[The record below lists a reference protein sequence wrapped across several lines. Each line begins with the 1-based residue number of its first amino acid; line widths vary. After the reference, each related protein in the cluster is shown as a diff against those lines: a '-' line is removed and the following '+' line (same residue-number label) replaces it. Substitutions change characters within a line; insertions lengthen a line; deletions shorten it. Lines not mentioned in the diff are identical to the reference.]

1 MALYGGSSSLVEMR
15 GAVKDRKA
23 SISGDAVDRLINRKI
38 RDVCLRR
45 TWSDLTKFVTVPLAN
60 QTNEGTVSTT
70 FGSSVI
76 TGSGTTWPVSD
87 AVNTLSTAPVTQIGM
102 VKITP
107 ASMAGIIAGKWLT
120 LDIGNPTW
128 TEAVA
133 VAFVIPGSFY
143 AVVKNVHSPNFQ
155 ITQSSLAG
163 LQFRTT
169 YPFYTVTSVLSAT
182 ELLLDSAWADITQ
195 SGSEYQIMTI
205 YIQPDP
211 YCWRVKQGWDPVQ
224 GIPLDVDSYSF
235 DQVIAGDP
243 QLTAS
248 DNPTILC
255 PVPPGGG
262 GVAQWMVYPPQAGQ
276 YYINLVISH
285 VWPRL
290 IADQDQAPRFINP
303 DVFVIG
309 AIAEALRTK
318 TVTQNMPKD
327 PYYDPDTSQVEQG
340 IYERMIEQAEEA
352 DEARL
357 PSRLL
362 SYARTNAGW
371 LSANYLISHVG
382 AWPSDFGD

>member
-23 SISGDAVDRLINRKI
+23 SLNSDAADRLINRAI
-38 RDVCLRR
+38 RSVCLRR

-60 QTNEGTVSTT
+60 QTSEGSVSTT
-70 FGSSVI
+70 FGSNAIV
-76 TGSGTTWPVSD
+76 GSGTTWPVND
-87 AVNTLSTAPVTQIGM
+87 VINTTSVAPVTQIGM
-102 VKITP
+102 VRITP
-107 ASMAGIIAGKWLT
+107 VSMAGIIPGTWLT
-120 LDIGNPTW
+120 LDLANSAQ

-133 VAFVIPGSFY
+133 VVYTIPGSFY
-143 AVVKNVHSPNFQ
+143 AVLQNTHSANFQ
-155 ITQSSLAG
+155 ITKSSLAG

-169 YPFYTVTSVLSAT
+169 YPFYTVTSVLSST
-182 ELLLDSAWADITQ
+182 ELLIDSTWADITQ
-195 SGSEYQIMTI
+195 TGASYQIMTI

-211 YCWRVKQGWDPVQ
+211 YCWRVTQGWDAVQ
-224 GIPLDVDSYSF
+224 GIPLSVDKFSF
-235 DQVIAGDP
+235 QEVISGDP

-262 GVAQWMVYPPQAGQ
+262 EVAQWMVYPPQAGQ
-276 YYINLVISH
+276 YYINLVISR

-290 IADQDQAPRFINP
+290 IADQDQAPSFINP
-303 DVFVIG
+303 DVFVIK

-327 PYYDPDTSQVEQG
+327 PYYDLEASQIEEARGEKMVE
-340 IYERMIEQAEEA
+340 EADEA

-362 SYARTNAGW
+362 SYERLAAGY
-371 LSANYLISHVG
+371 LSANYLLSHT
-382 AWPSDFGD
+382 AWPSDFGW

>member
-15 GAVKDRKA
+15 GAVRDRKA
-23 SISGDAVDRLINRKI
+23 SLNSDAADRMINRKI

-60 QTNEGTVSTT
+60 QTSSGSVSTT
-70 FGSSVI
+70 FGSNVI
-76 TGSGTTWPVSD
+76 TGSGTTWPVND
-87 AVNTLSTAPVTQIGM
+87 AINTTSALASTQVGM
-102 VKITP
+102 QKITP
-107 ASMAGIIAGKWLT
+107 VSMAGIIPGAWLT
-120 LDIGNPTW
+120 IDLGNPSL

-133 VAFVIPGSFY
+133 VVYVIPGAFY
-143 AVVKNVHSPNFQ
+143 AVLVNNHAVNFQ
-155 ITQSSLAG
+155 ITKSSLAG

-169 YPFYTVTSVLSAT
+169 YPFYTVAAVLSAT
-182 ELLLDSAWADITQ
+182 ELLIDSTWADITQ
-195 SGSEYQIMTI
+195 AGASYQIMTI

-211 YCWRVKQGWDPVQ
+211 YCWRVKQGWDAVQ

-235 DQVIAGDP
+235 QEVIAGDP

-276 YYINLVISH
+276 YYINLVISR

-290 IADQDQAPRFINP
+290 IADQDQAPSFINP

-309 AIAEALRTK
+309 AIAEALRTR

-327 PYYDPDTSQVEQG
+327 PYYDLETSQIEQG
-340 IYERMIEQAEEA
+340 IFEGMIEKAEEA

-362 SYARTNAGW
+362 SYSRLNAGY
-371 LSANYLISHVG
+371 LSANFLISHVG
-382 AWPSDFGD
+382 SWPSDYGD

>member
-23 SISGDAVDRLINRKI
+23 SISGDACDRLLNRKI

-60 QTNEGTVSTT
+60 QTSSGTVATT
-70 FGSSVI
+70 FGSNAI
-76 TGSGTTWPVSD
+76 IGSGTTWPVND
-87 AVNTLSTAPVTQIGM
+87 AVNTISTLPATQIGM
-102 VKITP
+102 QKITP
-107 ASMAGIIAGKWLT
+107 ASMAGIIPGKWLT
-120 LDIGNPTW
+120 LDIGNPPY

-133 VAFVIPGSFY
+133 VAYVIPGSFY
-143 AVVKNVHSPNFQ
+143 VVVQNNHAPNFQ

-182 ELLLDSAWADITQ
+182 ELLIDSPWADITQ
-195 SGSEYQIMTI
+195 AGSSYQIMTI

-211 YCWRVKQGWDPVQ
+211 YCWRVIQGWDPVQ

-235 DQVIAGDP
+235 QQVIAGDP

-262 GVAQWMVYPPQAGQ
+262 GIAQWMVYPPQAGQ
-276 YYINLVISH
+276 WYINLVISRI
-285 VWPRL
+285 WPRL
-290 IADQDQAPRFINP
+290 IADQDQAPSFINP

-327 PYYDPDTSQVEQG
+327 PYYDPETAQ
-340 IYERMIEQAEEA
+340 IEQAIYEGMIEKADEA

-357 PSRLL
+357 ATRLTSYTMTAAGYLSPNYLL
-362 SYARTNAGW
+362 S
-371 LSANYLISHVG
+371 HPP
-382 AWPSDFGD
+382 WPGGDPR